1 MTMSPYKLGFVLA
14 FVACSVAEEEG
25 TTLSDETVL
34 LQVEKQGAAILKV
47 GANQSSSRDQHDVD
61 TMKTSKGMPDTVKPV
76 RHVEAEEPIASEAN
90 ASSRQSLSE
99 LVFNEI
105 EFELHRTDLPTKS
118 KVALA
123 LLEGFALPA
132 LFGVDRCYMGQCC
145 IGVVKGVTLGGLGI
159 WALIDYIVVL
169 VNMLGKK
176 ESINS
181 FGFHGSFWPNDIT
194 AAFVISIVFLVLKAL
209 SCCCRPPRSVKV

>member
-1 MTMSPYKLGFVLA
+1 MSLYKLGFVLA
-14 FVACSVAEEEG
+14 FLVSSAAEEMEN
-25 TTLSDETVL
+25 TMSDEIVL
-34 LQVEKQGAAILKV
+34 MQGPVHVAKRDAAIAKIE
-47 GANQSSSRDQHDVD
+47 ANQSSSVNQHHDLLSERGSQGS
-61 TMKTSKGMPDTVKPV
+61 TAL
-76 RHVEAEEPIASEAN
+76 RQELQEPIASKAN
-90 ASSRQSLSE
+90 TSSQASLSE

-145 IGVVKGVTLGGLGI
+145 IGTIKGITLGGLGI
-159 WALIDYIVVL
+159 WAFIDYFVIL

-176 ESINS
+176 ESINA
-181 FGFHGSFWPNDIT
+181 FGFNAAFWPGDLQ
-194 AAFVISIVFLVLKAL
+194 AAFVISIVFLVLKVFSA
-209 SCCCRPPRSVKV
+209 CCRPMFAHKR

>member
-1 MTMSPYKLGFVLA
+1 MSLYKLGFVLA
-14 FVACSVAEEEG
+14 FLVSSTAEEMEN
-25 TTLSDETVL
+25 TMSDEIVL
-34 LQVEKQGAAILKV
+34 MQGPVHVAKRDAAIAKIE
-47 GANQSSSRDQHDVD
+47 ANQSSSVNQHHDLLSERGSQGS
-61 TMKTSKGMPDTVKPV
+61 TALRQELQEPITSK
-76 RHVEAEEPIASEAN
+76 AN
-90 ASSRQSLSE
+90 ASSQASLSE

-145 IGVVKGVTLGGLGI
+145 IGTIKGITLGGLGI
-159 WALIDYIVVL
+159 WAFIDYFVIL

-176 ESINS
+176 ESINA
-181 FGFHGSFWPNDIT
+181 FGFNAAFWPGDLQ
-194 AAFVISIVFLVLKAL
+194 AAFVISIVFLVLKVFSA
-209 SCCCRPPRSVKV
+209 CCRPMFAHKR

>member
-1 MTMSPYKLGFVLA
+1 MSPYKLGFVLA

-47 GANQSSSRDQHDVD
+47 GANQSSSRDQHVVD

-145 IGVVKGVTLGGLGI
+145 IGTIKGITLGGLGI
-159 WALIDYIVVL
+159 WAFIDYFVIL

-176 ESINS
+176 ESINA
-181 FGFHGSFWPNDIT
+181 FGFNAAFWPGDLQT
-194 AAFVISIVFLVLKAL
+194 AFVISIVFLVLKVFSA
-209 SCCCRPPRSVKV
+209 CCRPMFAHKR

>member
-1 MTMSPYKLGFVLA
+1 MSLYKLGFVLA
-14 FVACSVAEEEG
+14 FLVSSTAEEMEN
-25 TTLSDETVL
+25 TMSDEIVL
-34 LQVEKQGAAILKV
+34 MQGPVHVAKRDAAIAKIE
-47 GANQSSSRDQHDVD
+47 ANQSSSVNQHHDLLSERGSQGS
-61 TMKTSKGMPDTVKPV
+61 TALRQELQEPITSK
-76 RHVEAEEPIASEAN
+76 AN
-90 ASSRQSLSE
+90 ASSQASLSE

-105 EFELHRTDLPTKS
+105 EFELHRTDMPTKS

-132 LFGVDRCYMGQCC
+132 LFGVGRCYMGQCC

>member
-1 MTMSPYKLGFVLA
+1 MSLYKLGFVLA
-14 FVACSVAEEEG
+14 FLVSSAAEEMEN
-25 TTLSDETVL
+25 TMSDEIIL
-34 LQVEKQGAAILKV
+34 MQGPVHVAKRDAAIAKLE
-47 GANQSSSRDQHDVD
+47 ANQSSSVDQHHDLLSERGSQGS
-61 TMKTSKGMPDTVKPV
+61 TARSQELQEPITSK
-76 RHVEAEEPIASEAN
+76 AN
-90 ASSRQSLSE
+90 ASSQASLSE

-145 IGVVKGVTLGGLGI
+145 IGTIKGITLGGLGI
-159 WALIDYIVVL
+159 WAFIDYFVIL

-176 ESINS
+176 ESINA
-181 FGFHGSFWPNDIT
+181 FGFNAAFWPGDLQ
-194 AAFVISIVFLVLKAL
+194 AAFVISIVFLVLKVFSA
-209 SCCCRPPRSVKV
+209 CCRPMFAHKR

>member
-1 MTMSPYKLGFVLA
+1 MSLYKLGFVLA
-14 FVACSVAEEEG
+14 FLVSSAAEEMEN
-25 TTLSDETVL
+25 TMSDEIIL
-34 LQVEKQGAAILKV
+34 MQGPVHVAKRDAAIAKLE
-47 GANQSSSRDQHDVD
+47 ANQSSSVDQHHDLLSERGSQGS
-61 TMKTSKGMPDTVKPV
+61 TARSQELQEPITSK
-76 RHVEAEEPIASEAN
+76 AN
-90 ASSRQSLSE
+90 ASSQASLSE

-105 EFELHRTDLPTKS
+105 EFELHRTDMPTKS

-132 LFGVDRCYMGQCC
+132 VLGIDRCYMGQCC

>member
-1 MTMSPYKLGFVLA
+1 MSLYKLGFVLA
-14 FVACSVAEEEG
+14 FLVSSAAEEMEN
-25 TTLSDETVL
+25 TMSDEIVL
-34 LQVEKQGAAILKV
+34 MQGPVHVAKRDAAIAKLE
-47 GANQSSSRDQHDVD
+47 ANQSSSVDQHHDLLSERGSQGS
-61 TMKTSKGMPDTVKPV
+61 TALSQELQEPMTSK
-76 RHVEAEEPIASEAN
+76 AN
-90 ASSRQSLSE
+90 ASSQASLGE

-105 EFELHRTDLPTKS
+105 EFELHRTDMPTKS

-132 LFGVDRCYMGQCC
+132 MLGIDRCYMGQCC

>member
-1 MTMSPYKLGFVLA
+1 MSLYKLGLVLA
-14 FVACSVAEEEG
+14 FVALSAAEEDENA
-25 TTLSDETVL
+25 LNDETIL
-34 LQVEKQGAAILKV
+34 LQLVERDAAIAFLEE
-47 GANQSSSRDQHDVD
+47 AQSSSGDRA
-61 TMKTSKGMPDTVKPV
+61 MP
-76 RHVEAEEPIASEAN
+76 EAKEPITSAAN
-90 ASSRQSLSE
+90 TSSMRSLSE
-99 LVFNEI
+99 LVVNEI
-105 EFELHRTDLPTKS
+105 EFELHRTNLPTKS
-118 KVALA
+118 KVTLA

-132 LFGVDRCYMGQCC
+132 VLGIDRCYMGQCC